1 MPLNHCTEENN
12 GFPTWSC
19 QGGLF
24 CRVKADQDQ
33 TGLLKDPHNF
43 LYAFIYPVFFPTGK
57 KIYNNCI
64 IHFKNEKKHTF
75 LPEKEAVIG
84 EKGAMGTCRCICKLV
99 LRAITAV
106 IMTYIHSQV
115 IKNLHK
121 SCSAYNVTEPEI
133 GFL

>member
-24 CRVKADQDQ
+24 CRGKADRDQ
-33 TGLLKDPHNF
+33 TGLLRDPHNF

-57 KIYNNCI
+57 KYNNGI
-64 IHFKNEKKHTF
+64 IQFRNEKKRTF
-75 LPEKEAVIG
+75 LPEKEAVTRK
-84 EKGAMGTCRCICKLV
+84 KGAMGTCRWICKLV

-106 IMTYIHSQV
+106 IMAYIHTQV

-121 SCSAYNVTEPEI
+121 SCSGNNATKPEI